1 MAWFYVAI
9 IVVSTVLSDLL
20 QSWEMKRH
28 GEVTDFGVSG
38 IGRLLKM
45 LLTKLPLIGSVIFL
59 AISFY
64 AFLAL
69 LAVADLSFAVPATA
83 LSLVA
88 ETILAG
94 HNPGLMTAS
103 TSFLFLT
110 NSASGDVSVL
120 NIPTHR
126 MVAVLPVGTDPGQVV
141 ITPDEVFALV
151 LNRESGTI
159 TVLNLAAIQPGRVS
173 AASAL
178 VTVIP
183 VGSRPVS
190 AAMHSV

>member
-1 MAWFYVAI
+1 MC
-9 IVVSTVLSDLL
+9 SSDLGQIKFL
-20 QSWEMKRH
+20 SN
-28 GEVTDFGVSG
+28 GE
-38 IGRLLKM
+38 RL
-45 LLTKLPLIGSVIFL
+45 I
-59 AISFY
+59 A
-64 AFLAL
+64 
-69 LAVADLSFAVPATA
+69 ADLDRNQISIYRVASPRLIAHLPIAIRPENLCFNADGGQLFVTGAGRDAVVIVYPYDIPE
-83 LSLVA
+83 VA

>member
-9 IVVSTVLSDLL
+9 IVVSTVASDLL

-59 AISFY
+59 AVSFY

-88 ETILAG
+88 ETILA
-94 HNPGLMTAS
+94 
-103 TSFLFLT
+103 
-110 NSASGDVSVL
+110 
-120 NIPTHR
+120 R
-126 MVAVLPVGTDPGQVV
+126 
-141 ITPDEVFALV
+141 LV
-151 LNRESGTI
+151 LKENVTAARWAGTLL
-159 TVLNLAAIQPGRVS
+159 VAAGVALLAI
-173 AASAL
+173 
-178 VTVIP
+178 
-183 VGSRPVS
+183 
-190 AAMHSV
+190 

>member
-1 MAWFYVAI
+1 
-9 IVVSTVLSDLL
+9 
-20 QSWEMKRH
+20 
-28 GEVTDFGVSG
+28 
-38 IGRLLKM
+38 M
-45 LLTKLPLIGSVIFL
+45 LFRS
-59 AISFY
+59 
-64 AFLAL
+64 
-69 LAVADLSFAVPATA
+69 
-83 LSLVA
+83 
-88 ETILAG
+88 
-94 HNPGLMTAS
+94 
-103 TSFLFLT
+103 
-110 NSASGDVSVL
+110 DVSVL

>member
-88 ETILAG
+88 ETILA
-94 HNPGLMTAS
+94 
-103 TSFLFLT
+103 
-110 NSASGDVSVL
+110 
-120 NIPTHR
+120 R
-126 MVAVLPVGTDPGQVV
+126 
-141 ITPDEVFALV
+141 LV
-151 LNRESGTI
+151 LKEQVTAVRWAGTLL
-159 TVLNLAAIQPGRVS
+159 VAAGVALLA
-173 AASAL
+173 L
-178 VTVIP
+178 
-183 VGSRPVS
+183 
-190 AAMHSV
+190 